1 MKIRKINGMV
11 RKMVG
16 VSFAAAICMA
26 AACGTPD
33 SGNAGNAGNADDS
46 GNTGGSESSGGLG
59 TADAEKYS
67 TGTGEKYEINV
78 GASNT
83 SGAFYQQMVPMC
95 EIINK
100 YSEDITAYAIVTSG
114 APESISF
121 MLAGELDMGGGSGST
136 CYDLSKDE
144 EISVMLSAFPAYL
157 QVMAEGDFEG
167 DNVRDLEGKRFN
179 ICTADNSTNSM
190 MRGYFSAMGIDI
202 DSFLD
207 VVEISMTE
215 GTEALKEGT
224 VDAIVNASG
233 LGNSTAL
240 ELASSRNGLKLLGLS
255 DEDAK
260 AICEKSPVTKQRTI
274 PGGTYEGID
283 NDVSTVGDCA
293 PIIIN
298 NSVPE
303 EVVYE
308 MVKILCEHNDEWAAS
323 ASNAAYSTPEN
334 TVADWDGVMD
344 IHPGALKYFREI
356 GAVQ

>member
-1 MKIRKINGMV
+1 MKNREKSNMIQ
-11 RKMVG
+11 KMVAVTIISAMLAG
-16 VSFAAAICMA
+16 V
-26 AACGTPD
+26 AACGSTNTGD
-33 SGNAGNAGNADDS
+33 NAGGGGDSSAANSEDAG
-46 GNTGGSESSGGLG
+46 T
-59 TADAEKYS
+59 YS
-67 TGTGEKYEINV
+67 TGTGETYEINV

-100 YSEDITAYAIVTSG
+100 YSEDITANAVVTSG

-121 MLAGELDMGGGSGST
+121 MLADELDMGGGSGST
-136 CYDLSKDE
+136 CYELSQGE
-144 EISVMLSAFPAYL
+144 EISIMLSAFPTYL
-157 QVMAEGDFEG
+157 QVMTNADFEG
-167 DNVRDLEGKRFN
+167 DNIRDLEGKRFN

-190 MRGYFSAMGIDI
+190 MRNYFTAMGLDI
-202 DSFLD
+202 DSYLD

-215 GTEALKEGT
+215 GSEALKEGT

-240 ELASSRNGLKLLGLS
+240 ELASSRNGLKLLAIS
-255 DEDAK
+255 EEDAQ
-260 AICEKSPVTKQRTI
+260 AIADQSPITTPRTI
-274 PGGTYEGID
+274 PAGTYEGI
-283 NDVSTVGDCA
+283 NEDVPTVGDSC

-334 TVADWDGVMD
+334 TVADWDGIMD
-344 IHPGALKYFREI
+344 IHPGALKYFKEV
-356 GAVQ
+356 GAIE